1 MAWIG
6 AASPSGRAATM
17 AVATDARGGY
27 ARATTTMT
35 NALYRSTTRATS
47 FDALSDPLRDAI
59 VAHAA
64 SHQLTLDGAR
74 VWLTHSVNP
83 AGEGMIA
90 KLFGR
95 RSNPADADA
104 EHWTCLLIAKS
115 QIVVATHGAARG
127 TAVLSVAAASAS
139 ARWGAPLP
147 AMAASANLPQDAGF
161 SITGFAGSEG
171 RPGVMFVKV
180 SDDEAGRECF
190 DAVVQ

>member
-1 MAWIG
+1 
-6 AASPSGRAATM
+6 
-17 AVATDARGGY
+17 
-27 ARATTTMT
+27 MT

-47 FDALSDPLRDAI
+47 LDALSGPLRDAI
-59 VAHAA
+59 VAHAS

-83 AGEGMIA
+83 PGEGMIA

-115 QIVVATHGAARG
+115 QLVVATHGAARE
-127 TAVLSVAAASAS
+127 TAVLSVAAANAS
-139 ARWGAPLP
+139 VRWGATLP
-147 AMAASANLPQDAGF
+147 AMAMAASANLPQDAGF

-190 DAVVQ
+190 DAVGQSISESKGG